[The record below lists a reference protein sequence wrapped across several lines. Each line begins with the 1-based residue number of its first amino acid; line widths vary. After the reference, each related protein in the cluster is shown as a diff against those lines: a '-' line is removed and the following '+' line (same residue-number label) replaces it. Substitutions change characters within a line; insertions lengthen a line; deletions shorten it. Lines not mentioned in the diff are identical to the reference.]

1 MTVKDLRKFI
11 FENYVKLIGFTKK
24 ESYYSLKK
32 QKKKDLVLFATNVTK
47 KKYETVKKA
56 KEHYEL
62 FLKNKG
68 KKYRKVSKSM
78 KKPSNGDIKSV
89 TVRHYETASDLLK
102 PIKQSKII
110 TRELETTGKGNIFSM
125 ESITVEHPKTV
136 AKSPNPIKHP
146 STQQPK
152 KNKSLYRVK
161 TKRSY
166 ATIRSY

>member
-1 MTVKDLRKFI
+1 
-11 FENYVKLIGFTKK
+11 
-24 ESYYSLKK
+24 
-32 QKKKDLVLFATNVTK
+32 
-47 KKYETVKKA
+47 
-56 KEHYEL
+56 
-62 FLKNKG
+62 
-68 KKYRKVSKSM
+68 M

-110 TRELETTGKGNIFSM
+110 TRELETTGKRNIFSI

-136 AKSPNPIKHP
+136 TKLPKPIKHP
-146 STQQPK
+146 STITQQPK